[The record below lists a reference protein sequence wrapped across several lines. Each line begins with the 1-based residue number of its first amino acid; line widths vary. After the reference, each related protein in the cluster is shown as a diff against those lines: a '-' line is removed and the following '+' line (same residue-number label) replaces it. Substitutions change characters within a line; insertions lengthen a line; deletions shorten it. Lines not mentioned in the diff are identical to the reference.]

1 MDADEFVM
9 GSVAAINQLMAII
22 TSMMDEEP
30 DYDLE
35 IVGLRSGTNDR
46 SCCQHEICGAQVL
59 VGDVLRLVHCKCIVT
74 INGKMEEDIE
84 LVKIDDG
91 SETCTVA
98 FVPRAYTELPMVME
112 RINKFVQV
120 VEL

>member
-1 MDADEFVM
+1 
-9 GSVAAINQLMAII
+9 MAII

-59 VGDVLRLVHCKCIVT
+59 VGDVLRLVKCIVT
-74 INGKMEEDIE
+74 INGKTEEAIK
-84 LVKIDDG
+84 LVKIDHG

-98 FVPRAYTELPMVME
+98 FVPRAYTKLPMVME

-120 VEL
+120 VELYSGSCYCT